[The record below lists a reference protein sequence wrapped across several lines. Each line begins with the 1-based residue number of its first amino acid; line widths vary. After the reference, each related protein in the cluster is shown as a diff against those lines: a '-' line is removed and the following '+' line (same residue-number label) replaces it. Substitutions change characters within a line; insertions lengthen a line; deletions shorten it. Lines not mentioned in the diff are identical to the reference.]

1 MWFSLHILS
10 YTYIYFVMRK
20 IQNEKHSPSSIICI
34 GIFTYVYWQFDTQ
47 RLWIWVIPISKPFII
62 IYSYAL
68 MQYRYSK
75 TDEAFDHKKSWLHSS
90 LNTSKSSAIFGLIIN
105 ILETF
110 KRTRH
115 NLLLF
120 LQFSE
125 KVHFNV
131 FDEGYIN
138 LVCPL

>member
-1 MWFSLHILS
+1 
-10 YTYIYFVMRK
+10 
-20 IQNEKHSPSSIICI
+20 
-34 GIFTYVYWQFDTQ
+34 
-47 RLWIWVIPISKPFII
+47 
-62 IYSYAL
+62 

-90 LNTSKSSAIFGLIIN
+90 LNKSKSSSIFGLIIN

-115 NLLLF
+115 NLLPF

-125 KVHFNV
+125 KVHFNA

-138 LVCPL
+138 SVCPLEFFAFVAEIHDCCKDVSFK

>member
-1 MWFSLHILS
+1 MIFIA
-10 YTYIYFVMRK
+10 YFKLYLYLKRLDYN
-20 IQNEKHSPSSIICI
+20 IRCI
-34 GIFTYVYWQFDTQ
+34 GISTYVYWQLNTQ
-47 RLWIWVIPISKPFII
+47 RLRIGVIPISKPFII
-62 IYSYAL
+62 IYAYTL
-68 MQYRYSK
+68 MQYRCSK

-110 KRTRH
+110 KITRH

-120 LQFSE
+120 LQFSA
-125 KVHFNV
+125 KVYSNA

-138 LVCPL
+138 SACPL